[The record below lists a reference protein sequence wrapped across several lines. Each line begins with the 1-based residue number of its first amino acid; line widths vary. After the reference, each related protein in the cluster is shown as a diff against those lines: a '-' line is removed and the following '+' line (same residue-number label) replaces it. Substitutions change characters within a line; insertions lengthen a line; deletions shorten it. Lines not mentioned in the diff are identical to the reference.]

1 MLPIIMEL
9 TFNDSDDVGRFRSL
23 VEGYWDSMVRVAEKI
38 LGNRADS
45 EDAAQNAFIKLYLRF
60 DRYKDY
66 SKKSQI
72 ALLYKMTRNS
82 AIDLYRQN
90 ETRSNTVMPF
100 DMRLDVVGCAS
111 REDTGLIE
119 AMDKLSEDDRDIIML
134 RFYYEYSVKDLARE
148 YGIAEDSV
156 YKRIERARKRLKAA
170 LKEAGN
176 E

>member
-38 LGNRADS
+38 LGNRADA

-82 AIDLYRQN
+82 AIDLYRQKQD
-90 ETRSNTVMPF
+90 RSTILYF
-100 DMRLDVVGCAS
+100 L
-111 REDTGLIE
+111 
-119 AMDKLSEDDRDIIML
+119 
-134 RFYYEYSVKDLARE
+134 
-148 YGIAEDSV
+148 
-156 YKRIERARKRLKAA
+156 
-170 LKEAGN
+170 
-176 E
+176 

>member
-1 MLPIIMEL
+1 MEL

-38 LGNRADS
+38 LGNRADA

-82 AIDLYRQN
+82 AIDLYRQKQD
-90 ETRSNTVMPF
+90 RSTILYF
-100 DMRLDVVGCAS
+100 L
-111 REDTGLIE
+111 
-119 AMDKLSEDDRDIIML
+119 
-134 RFYYEYSVKDLARE
+134 
-148 YGIAEDSV
+148 
-156 YKRIERARKRLKAA
+156 
-170 LKEAGN
+170 
-176 E
+176 